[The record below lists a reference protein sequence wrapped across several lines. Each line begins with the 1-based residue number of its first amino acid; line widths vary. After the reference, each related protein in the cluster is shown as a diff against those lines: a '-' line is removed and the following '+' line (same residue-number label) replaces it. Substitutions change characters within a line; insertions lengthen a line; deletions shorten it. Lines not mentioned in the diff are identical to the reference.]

1 MVGSARR
8 PTPGLVS
15 ANGLRHYVTYS
26 AYIVR
31 SDLRY
36 GALTISS
43 GGVSNGTGRHGLRIA
58 AFHVEPEAYRLV
70 RDWAESRGHEI
81 VLLVTTPGPVPR
93 TYLGYRQVVAAAPPR
108 TEILITT
115 RFRRATPIIAAAKP
129 DLLLSYTFPY
139 RLPDALL
146 GVAPLGAVNLHPAP
160 LPRFRGP
167 NPHRMIYEGDPTI
180 GAALHRMA
188 PEFDAGP
195 TLSVQEAPLPG
206 EPTIE
211 SVRELYDH
219 LIVAA
224 LDEGVARAARGEWGE
239 EQDDSA
245 ATYAAGFTPDEY
257 WLDWRLS
264 GDTLRRQAIAL
275 NLVETRARAAF
286 EGHAR
291 LVPAVTPIPETDA
304 PYIRFGVQAG
314 DVIGRDGDVL
324 IVMAGDGPVRVQP
337 GDPVSDAIPDAL
349 LVSYK
354 APRRPA
360 AVHE

>member
-1 MVGSARR
+1 M
-8 PTPGLVS
+8 
-15 ANGLRHYVTYS
+15 
-26 AYIVR
+26 
-31 SDLRY
+31 
-36 GALTISS
+36 TISS
-43 GGVSNGTGRHGLRIA
+43 NGASNEVRNGAGRQGLRIA
-58 AFHVEPEAYRLV
+58 TFHVEPEAYRLV

-81 VLLVTTPGPVPR
+81 VLLVTTPGPAPR

-129 DLLLSYTFPY
+129 DLILSYTFPY

-146 GVAPLGAVNLHPAP
+146 SVAPLGALNLHPAP

-195 TLSVQEAPLPG
+195 TLSVQEAPLPE

-211 SVRELYDH
+211 SVRALYDQ

-224 LDEGVARAARGEWGE
+224 LDEGVARAAWGERGE

-245 ATYAAGFTPDEY
+245 ATYAAGFTPDDH
-257 WLDWRLS
+257 WLDWRLP
-264 GDTLRRQAIAL
+264 GDALRRRAIAL
-275 NLVETRARAAF
+275 NLVETRARAAI

-291 LVPAVTPIPETDA
+291 LVLMVAPVPEAEA
-304 PYIRFGVQAG
+304 PYVRFGVQPG
-314 DVIGRDGDVL
+314 EVIGRDGDDLV
-324 IVMAGDGPVRVQP
+324 VMAGDGPVRVQP
-337 GDPVSDAIPDAL
+337 GEPVNDVIPDAL

-360 AVHE
+360 AVGE